1 MNAYTL
7 KMLFRSIRGSL
18 GRYLAIL
25 AIVALG
31 VGFFAGLKSSQ
42 PAMLSTADDYMK
54 SQRMY
59 DFQLMSTLGLTGD
72 DLAAFKNL
80 EGVACAEGTYSVDAL
95 ADIPGGQGAFKFMSL
110 TEEVSVPVLIEG
122 RMPENAGECLA
133 DPKAFGSS
141 DIGRTITLS
150 DANDEDTRALFSQES
165 FTIVGL
171 ARSPR
176 YISQDRGS
184 TSLGSGS
191 IGGFVL
197 LPESSFSSEVYHEIL
212 LWCDFPGLLYS
223 EDYEAA
229 SARME
234 PSVKRLLN
242 RRGALRYQ
250 ELRREADEEIDEAQ
264 AALDEGWAEYNQGA
278 AEAQAAL
285 DEGREKLDRAQA
297 ELDAGRAQ
305 IEENR
310 KKLDEAETQIPKGLE
325 EIKKNRALLDEKE
338 KELEAGRAELA
349 PAYAEISANE
359 AKLQQGRAQLE
370 AAKALVLGP
379 YRLRISA
386 IENDIAMI
394 QSTIDALMKLPIVD
408 EALIASL
415 NERLSL
421 RQADLAEAQ
430 AALAAKEQEQFGAQ
444 EAELAA
450 GEQAIADARAKL
462 AAAEAEIAAGEQ
474 AIADGRAKLDAA
486 EKELKDA
493 LAALPEQRRQLDA
506 AETELEAGAQELQ
519 AGWDEYYAGAA
530 QAETELQ
537 DGRQKLLDG
546 EAELEEAK
554 AEIDGQ
560 LRLEV
565 YALDRDANSGYL
577 TFENDVNI
585 VDGVANAFPV
595 FFALIAALVCV
606 TTMTRMVNEERTQI
620 GTLKAM
626 GYSDGA
632 IMLKYL
638 LYSGSSA
645 LLGCVLGFFLGIT
658 AIPYI
663 VWVAYTI
670 LYDYAKLQFYF
681 SPLMYGLSLAVSVLG
696 TVFVTWLACRKEL
709 AERPAG
715 LIRPKAPGKGKRILL
730 ERITPLWRRLSFL
743 NKVTIRNAFRYRQ
756 RVLMMLLGIG
766 GCTALVVAGFGVKD
780 SLANVLDYQYEEI
793 SLYDMAVT
801 LDTEKF
807 ASDAQ
812 AEKLWRG
819 QTCGGAMTWQENITL
834 VSGSA
839 QKSTR
844 VVSASKEELAG
855 VISLHDKKGELPFP
869 GPGEAVI
876 TEKLSDDLGLKPGDS
891 ALMRLDDGRE
901 ISVKITGVCD
911 NYLSHY
917 VYVCPETVSS
927 PRANTALLQTEDAEA
942 AAALAARLRS
952 DDGISYVSL
961 SAQERDVMAK
971 SMASLDIVVLLLIVC
986 SGALAFITLYNLTN
1000 INIMERVREIAT
1012 VKVLGFY
1019 PRETASYILRENLM
1033 LSFLGAGLGLV
1044 LGKLLHRFVMELIQV
1059 EYMTYDVRI
1068 GFWSFAAAFAVT
1080 MIFAFAT
1087 NFVMGFK
1094 LERVNMAES
1103 LKSVE

>member
-197 LPESSFSSEVYHEIL
+197 LPESGFSSEVYHEIL

-250 ELRREADEEIDEAQ
+250 ELRREADEEID
-264 AALDEGWAEYNQGA
+264 
-278 AEAQAAL
+278 EAQAAL

-379 YRLRISA
+379 SRLRISA

-663 VWVAYTI
+663 VWVAYTCL
-670 LYDYAKLQFYF
+670 LYT
-681 SPLMYGLSLAVSVLG
+681 SP
-696 TVFVTWLACRKEL
+696 
-709 AERPAG
+709 
-715 LIRPKAPGKGKRILL
+715 
-730 ERITPLWRRLSFL
+730 
-743 NKVTIRNAFRYRQ
+743 
-756 RVLMMLLGIG
+756 
-766 GCTALVVAGFGVKD
+766 
-780 SLANVLDYQYEEI
+780 
-793 SLYDMAVT
+793 
-801 LDTEKF
+801 
-807 ASDAQ
+807 
-812 AEKLWRG
+812 
-819 QTCGGAMTWQENITL
+819 
-834 VSGSA
+834 
-839 QKSTR
+839 
-844 VVSASKEELAG
+844 
-855 VISLHDKKGELPFP
+855 
-869 GPGEAVI
+869 
-876 TEKLSDDLGLKPGDS
+876 
-891 ALMRLDDGRE
+891 
-901 ISVKITGVCD
+901 
-911 NYLSHY
+911 
-917 VYVCPETVSS
+917 S
-927 PRANTALLQTEDAEA
+927 PRDT
-942 AAALAARLRS
+942 R
-952 DDGISYVSL
+952 
-961 SAQERDVMAK
+961 
-971 SMASLDIVVLLLIVC
+971 
-986 SGALAFITLYNLTN
+986 
-1000 INIMERVREIAT
+1000 
-1012 VKVLGFY
+1012 
-1019 PRETASYILRENLM
+1019 
-1033 LSFLGAGLGLV
+1033 
-1044 LGKLLHRFVMELIQV
+1044 
-1059 EYMTYDVRI
+1059 
-1068 GFWSFAAAFAVT
+1068 
-1080 MIFAFAT
+1080 
-1087 NFVMGFK
+1087 
-1094 LERVNMAES
+1094 
-1103 LKSVE
+1103 